1 MSFFGQASAK
11 KFGGSSSTNTKKRNK
26 PDEQSS
32 DASASKFNRFNP
44 SYEANVHQTEFATNT
59 AINSNNTYI
68 QRDVIY
74 QQQINDTM
82 SHEHSNIHNES
93 LQEQDNNVDYQ
104 RINRLSVQTDNHSHI
119 TLNDINESEIGVET
133 VTRQHTVSPLIIP
146 ESNMLIHSSSTPLE
160 AHDWRDY
167 DVENI
172 EEMIKNTGN
181 ELVQKKKILE
191 EVTRKLEKYT
201 YDINN
206 KVYSI
211 LHNYDSIT
219 LLPNIISTNKQL
231 NDLDQKLKK
240 LTNYD

>member
-1 MSFFGQASAK
+1 MSFFGQANTK
-11 KFGGSSSTNTKKRNK
+11 KFGGSSSINTKKRNK

-32 DASASKFNRFNP
+32 DLSTSNKFNRFNP
-44 SYEANVHQTEFATNT
+44 SYEASIQTAFVSNS
-59 AINSNNTYI
+59 AIDGNNAYI
-68 QRDVIY
+68 EQDVNY
-74 QQQINDTM
+74 QQQIIDRL
-82 SHEHSNIHNES
+82 SHDHSNIHSES
-93 LQEQDNNVDYQ
+93 LQENNVDNQ
-104 RINRLSVQTDNHSHI
+104 QVNRLSVQTDNHSHI
-119 TLNDINESEIGVET
+119 TPNEVDENEINVASV
-133 VTRQHTVSPLIIP
+133 VRHHTVSPLISP
-146 ESNMLIHSSSTPLE
+146 ESNMLIQSSLTPLE
-160 AHDWRDY
+160 AHDWRDF

-181 ELVQKKKILE
+181 QLVQNKKTLE
-191 EVTRKLEKYT
+191 EVNRKLEQYT

-231 NDLDQKLKK
+231 NDLEAKLKK

>member
-1 MSFFGQASAK
+1 MSFFGQASTK
-11 KFGGSSSTNTKKRNK
+11 KFGGSSSINTKKRNK
-26 PDEQSS
+26 PDEQSLDVS
-32 DASASKFNRFNP
+32 TSKFNRFNP
-44 SYEANVHQTEFATNT
+44 SYEANVQTEFASNT
-59 AINSNNTYI
+59 AIDSNNTYI
-68 QRDVIY
+68 QQDVIY
-74 QQQINDTM
+74 QQQIVDIM
-82 SHEHSNIHNES
+82 SHEHSNIHTES
-93 LQEQDNNVDYQ
+93 LQEQENNVDNQ
-104 RINRLSVQTDNHSHI
+104 QMNGLSVQTDNHSHI
-119 TLNDINESEIGVET
+119 TSNDINESEIGMESAI
-133 VTRQHTVSPLIIP
+133 RHHTVSPLINS
-146 ESNMLIHSSSTPLE
+146 ESNMLIHSSLTPLE

-181 ELVQKKKILE
+181 ELVQNKKILE

-211 LHNYDSIT
+211 LYNYDSIT

-240 LTNYD
+240 LTDYD